1 MQVNGSRQGDDL
13 SSPESTAG
21 PDLRTAGFALADIP
35 EGGMARGVVDGEP
48 ALLLRAGGRIVA
60 MGGKCTHYGG
70 PLAEGIFDGEL
81 VRCPWHHACF
91 RPETGEAVRA
101 PAFDPAPTWTV
112 EVRDGRAFVAG
123 AARSATPA
131 SANAP
136 ARPASV
142 VILGGGAAGF
152 AAAEMLRRE
161 GYDGPVTLV
170 SDDDAPPYDRPNA
183 SKDYLAGNA
192 PEKWMPLRPADWYR
206 EKKIEIVPGVRAVE
220 LAPAEKTIAL
230 AGGGRLEYG
239 ALLLATGASPVR
251 LEIPGADR
259 GKVRTLRSLSDSR
272 TIIRDAEDAKR
283 AVVVGASFIGL
294 EVAASL
300 VHRGLEVHVVAPDA
314 VPMERVLGREVGE
327 TVRALHEERGVRFHL
342 GETVAEVFGDAVR
355 LKGGERLPADLV
367 VLGVGVRPNTE
378 IAERA
383 GLAVDRGV
391 VVDQYLATSAAGIW
405 AAGDIARWPDPH
417 TGRSIRVEHWVVAER
432 QGQAAAR
439 NILGRRERFEA
450 VPFFWSQH
458 YDVALNY
465 VGHAETWDS
474 VEIAGGLPERNAAV
488 AYRKNGS
495 VLAVVTL
502 GRDRTSLEAE
512 VAMERDDGG
521 ALDAALAAS
530 RRA

>member
-1 MQVNGSRQGDDL
+1 MAVADL
-13 SSPESTAG
+13 PAG
-21 PDLRTAGFALADIP
+21 GI
-35 EGGMARGVVDGEP
+35 ARGVVDGEP
-48 ALLLRAGGRIVA
+48 ALLVRSGGRVLA

-101 PAFDPAPTWTV
+101 PAFDPVPTYAV
-112 EVRDGRAFVAG
+112 EERGGRLFVTGPAES
-123 AARSATPA
+123 AARRAATPA
-131 SANAP
+131 KPS
-136 ARPASV
+136 SV

-161 GYDGPVTLV
+161 GYDGEVTLV
-170 SDDDAPPYDRPNA
+170 SDDDDPPYDRPNA

-192 PEKWMPLRPADWYR
+192 PEEWMPLRPPDWYR
-206 EKKIEIVPGVRAVE
+206 EKKIEIVTGVRAVE
-220 LAPAEKTIAL
+220 LAPAEKRVAL
-230 AGGGRLEYG
+230 SGGGRLEYD
-239 ALLLATGASPVR
+239 ALLLATGASPV
-251 LEIPGADR
+251 LLKIPGEER
-259 GKVRTLRSLSDSR
+259 GRVRTLRSLADSR
-272 TIIRDAEDAKR
+272 AIIRDAEGAKR

-300 VHRGLEVHVVAPDA
+300 VHRGLDVHVVAPDA
-314 VPMERVLGREVGE
+314 VPMERVLGREVGAV
-327 TVRALHEERGVRFHL
+327 VRALHEERGVRFHL
-342 GETVAEVFGDAVR
+342 GETVAEVLEGAVR
-355 LKGGERLPADLV
+355 LRGGDRVPADLV

-391 VVDQYLATSAAGIW
+391 VVDEYLKTSAEGIW

-432 QGQAAAR
+432 QGQTAAR
-439 NILGRRERFEA
+439 NVLGRRERFTA

-458 YDVALNY
+458 YDVAINY
-465 VGHAETWDS
+465 VGHAEAWDAI
-474 VEIAGGLPERNAAV
+474 EIAGSLSDRHAAV
-488 AYRKNGS
+488 SYRKDGK

-512 VAMERDDGG
+512 VAMERDDVG
-521 ALDAALAAS
+521 ALEAALAAAK
-530 RRA
+530 RA